1 MANTRRG
8 TTKRSARAGA
18 KRSKPKRA
26 RKKKITP
33 AQTGRGVGRSGAATL
48 ASAAADPAADNL
60 QKIEKIVVLMMENR
74 SFDHMLGYLK
84 LEGGRDDIEGLT
96 PGLSNSDGQKD
107 YSIHHLDHAELKSS
121 QDPCHSGQCVAD
133 QLQNNNG
140 GFVKNYVANH
150 PNDPERD
157 LVMGYY
163 NKNELTTYD
172 YLAGEFV
179 VCDHWFSS
187 VPGSTWPNR
196 LYAVTGRADGSKDNK
211 TIPIYNLPAFV
222 RKLDA
227 KEVSWDW
234 YSDNFFGSTLNLTDG
249 KYRFRSVYDLDH
261 FFRQAADGTLP
272 SVSWIDPLFVNSP
285 GVIVA
290 NDDHPPADIRRGQDL
305 VLNIYHALVSNP
317 GQWSRTLLI
326 VAYDEH
332 GGFYDHIIP
341 PAAEDDSS
349 TFQSYGAR
357 VPAILVSPWVPQG
370 KVVSQLFDHT
380 SIIKSILLRFC
391 RAADGSI
398 PDMGKRVMAANH
410 LGHALTEPAPR
421 PSPAKENYQHVVGAL
436 AGWHAEQFGAR
447 FQRDHIRTHHPRE
460 LNDFQKGL
468 LRAAKRLPARRGKSS
483 TADTM
488 KDVSKRSRG
497 KRRRRRSK

>member
-1 MANTRRG
+1 MAKAKREK
-8 TTKRSARAGA
+8 TKRSARAGA
-18 KRSKPKRA
+18 KRSKEKRA
-26 RKKKITP
+26 RKKK
-33 AQTGRGVGRSGAATL
+33 AATAQAARGLDRSRAAL
-48 ASAAADPAADNL
+48 AAVAADPAADNL

-96 PGLSNSDGQKD
+96 PGLSNSDGQTV
-107 YSIHHLDHAELKSS
+107 YSIHHLSKTALESS

-133 QLQNNNG
+133 QLQNDNG
-140 GFVKNYVANH
+140 GFVRNYVATH
-150 PNDPERD
+150 RNDPERD

-163 NKNELTTYD
+163 NKNDLPTYD

-211 TIPIYNLPAFV
+211 FIPLYNLPAFV

-227 KEVSWDW
+227 KKVSWDW

-249 KYRFRSVYDLDH
+249 KYRSRSVYDLDH
-261 FFRQAADGTLP
+261 FFQQAADGTLP

-290 NDDHPPADIRRGQDL
+290 NDDHPPADIRRGQDF

-317 GQWSRTLLI
+317 EQWNQTLF
-326 VAYDEH
+326 VVVYDEH
-332 GGFYDHIIP
+332 GGFYDHIVP
-341 PAAEDDSS
+341 PAAEDDRAS
-349 TFQSYGAR
+349 FRSYGAR
-357 VPAILVSPWVPQG
+357 VPAILVSPWVPRG

-380 SIIKSILLRFC
+380 SIIKTILLRFC

-410 LGHALTEPAPR
+410 LGHALSEPAPR

-447 FQRDHIRTHHPRE
+447 FQRDHVRTQHPRE

-468 LRAAKRLPARRGKSS
+468 LRASQRLPPRRGKQPKS
-483 TADTM
+483 
-488 KDVSKRSRG
+488 
-497 KRRRRRSK
+497 RRR